1 MSRAKSDTHKAIRR
15 RLAVAKY
22 RANPANKAKLAAKQK
37 EYRQRPEVKEK
48 HRLDMAQWR
57 KENHDKFIEISRKSY
72 KKNAKRLNAAKQ
84 VKYRTDPEYVKKVRD
99 REKRYK
105 ERGRRQE
112 MHKKRY
118 IAKAD
123 ECRRKSREWKEQNPV
138 KYKARQ
144 RQYRVKVQIYKER
157 EQRKKLDDRYVIMV
171 IKKSLDYKIKTQD
184 IPHEL
189 IEIERLKILTFR
201 NLKQNI

>member
-1 MSRAKSDTHKAIRR
+1 MSRAKSDTDKAIRR

-22 RANPANKAKLAAKQK
+22 RANPANEAKLAAKQK
-37 EYRQRPEVKEK
+37 EYRQRPEIKEK
-48 HRLDMAQWR
+48 HRLVMSQWR
-57 KENHDKFIEISRKSY
+57 KENPVKALEISRKNY
-72 KKNAKRLNAAKQ
+72 KLNGKKHNAKKKIKYWADPKYLKQ
-84 VKYRTDPEYVKKVRD
+84 VRD
-99 REKRYK
+99 AEKRYK
-105 ERGRRQE
+105 ASGRRQE

-118 IAKAD
+118 AAKAD
-123 ECRRKSREWKEQNPV
+123 ECRMRSRAWKENNQQ
-138 KYKARQ
+138 KDKARQ
-144 RQYRVKVQIYKER
+144 RRYREKVQIYKER